1 MRVQSRAGLSIG
13 CTISCDWRFL
23 RRAAVALLIGLSSGS
38 ASAAVWLVD
47 TPDDSIDIA
56 PGDAA
61 CADAGGRC
69 SLRGAIM
76 ESNALAGADDVWL
89 PVGAETGDDIYYLD
103 LSQPD
108 GDSAAIGD
116 LDIHDDLILRR
127 RPLDGPRI
135 AQIARLGDI
144 STTPNRIIDIHPPAR
159 VQIADVAIA
168 FGRLSDPES
177 SGAGLRVLAGAEVL
191 LQRCVLYANFGA
203 ARGIALAVHGRAE
216 LRGCLVFDNG
226 DAGSP
231 EVIYV
236 GPDAHLDVDNATMLN
251 SSSRNLMLQG
261 PDASAALR
269 RVWFGNGEGQS
280 HALLRDGAQ
289 VLIENARIDS
299 GRLEVESASVLR
311 LAHVSGLDLAL
322 IADSDAD
329 RIELVNSA
337 IAAASACSAPSAAL
351 ISLGGNVFR
360 GTPPCG
366 LALQPSDQQT
376 GDLRLAQVE
385 RAVPTAPTE
394 VMPGSEMFGLAPLPG
409 SPLLD
414 AAIATHCPLLDQF
427 GASRP
432 DVGDP
437 TPRCDSGAI
446 EGPLDPILGDG
457 FEF

>member
-1 MRVQSRAGLSIG
+1 MRAQ
-13 CTISCDWRFL
+13 
-23 RRAAVALLIGLSSGS
+23 RRAIWSVGSVIDCGRWWLHHAAMALLIGLACAP

-76 ESNALAGADDVWL
+76 ESNALAGPDDVWL
-89 PVGAETGDDIYYLD
+89 PVGPETGNDVYYLD

-108 GDSAAIGD
+108 SDSAAIGD

-135 AQIARLGDI
+135 AQIARLGDM
-144 STTPNRIIDIHPPAR
+144 STTPNRIIDVHPPAR

-168 FGRLSDPES
+168 FGRLSDPLS
-177 SGAGLRVLAGAEVL
+177 SGAGLRVLAGADVS

-216 LRGCLVFDNG
+216 LRGCLLFDNG

-236 GPDAHLDVDNATMLN
+236 GPGAHLVIDNATLSN
-251 SSSRNLMLQG
+251 SRSRNLLLQG
-261 PDASAALR
+261 PQASAELR
-269 RVWFGNGEGQS
+269 RVWFGHGEAQS
-280 HALLRDGAQ
+280 HVLLRDGAQ
-289 VLIENARIDS
+289 MLIENARVDS
-299 GRLEVESASVLR
+299 GQLEVERNSALR
-311 LAHVSGLDLAL
+311 LSHVTGLDLAL
-322 IADSDAD
+322 IADSSAD

-337 IAAASACSAPSAAL
+337 IAAVGGCSGSATAL

-360 GTPPCG
+360 GAPPC
-366 LALQPSDQQT
+366 AMAFQPSDQQT
-376 GDLRLAQVE
+376 TDLRLAQVE
-385 RAVPTAPTE
+385 RAVPTAPT
-394 VMPGSEMFGLAPLPG
+394 VVIPGSEMLGLAPLPG

-414 AAIATHCPLLDQF
+414 AAVASHCPLLDQF
-427 GASRP
+427 GATRP

-446 EGPLDPILGDG
+446 EGPLDPIHGDG